1 MGLSS
6 INIRKGIFIFILI
19 LFSSVSVAK
28 TSDATKPRL
37 SDSVVMIYTTS
48 KSDNPQAPWSSHTT
62 SSSGSGFF
70 LEGGRIITNAHVVE
84 KHTFIEVQRDGDSK
98 RFEAEVEAVAHE
110 IDLAIL
116 KLKSP
121 EQLKDINPLTLG
133 ELPDVHQEVTVY
145 GYPVGGRALSITK
158 GIISRIE
165 HQTYVH
171 SYLDFQA
178 IQVDAAI
185 NPGNSGGP
193 ALVNDKVV
201 GIVMQSRNYEENIG
215 YMIPVT
221 ILKRF
226 LADMEDGKYHGFPE
240 LSAQFQSLV
249 SPALR
254 KGYDITEKQSGV
266 LVSKVC
272 FNTPTDGLLKKGDII
287 THIDGN
293 KIENN
298 GMVVTSKRHRVDFE
312 HFVQMHQIGAEV
324 ELQLVREG
332 KQVDVSVPLTKNLK
346 SNLIFDQDPRYLIY
360 GGFVILAKQKPD
372 ECLSKDEFVEQEDDM
387 QVDAVLVSQVLA
399 SSSNRGFHNSVF
411 THLHKINGKP
421 FKSFKQFYELLMES
435 ESPVILLENEEGY
448 QIAVDRQLA
457 DTEHDEL
464 LKKYRIQKA
473 HSKEVDE
480 WRLALEE
487 KTPSKKAAPKKVAK
501 ALGEKEALVTQ

>member
-1 MGLSS
+1 MGLSLS
-6 INIRKGIFIFILI
+6 NIKKGFFIFILM
-19 LFSSVSVAK
+19 LFAGTCAAK
-28 TSDATKPRL
+28 ASETTKPRL
-37 SDSVVMIYTTS
+37 SDSVVIVYATS
-48 KSDNPQAPWSSHTT
+48 KSNNLQAPWSSHTA

-84 KHTFIEVQRDGDSK
+84 NHTFIEVQRDGDSK

-110 IDLAIL
+110 VDLAIL

-121 EQLKDINPLTLG
+121 GELKNVHPLTLG
-133 ELPDVHQEVTVY
+133 ELPSVHQEVTVY
-145 GYPVGGRALSITK
+145 GYPVGGEALSITK

-165 HQTYVH
+165 HQMYVH
-171 SYLDFQA
+171 SYLVFQA

-201 GIVMQSRNYEENIG
+201 GIVMQSRNGEENIG

-226 LADMEDGKYHGFPE
+226 LADMDDGKYDGFPE
-240 LSAQFQSLV
+240 LSAHFQSLV

-254 KGYDITEKQSGV
+254 KGYDLADKQSGV

-272 FNTPTDGLLKKGDII
+272 YNTPTDDLLKKGDII

-298 GMVVTSKRHRVDFE
+298 GMVITDDRHRVDFE
-312 HFVQMHQIGAEV
+312 HFVQMRQIGEEI
-324 ELQLVREG
+324 ELELVREG
-332 KQVDVSVPLTKNLK
+332 EAINVNVPLTKNLK
-346 SNLIFDQDPRYLIY
+346 SSFVFDQDPRYLIY
-360 GGFVILAKQKPD
+360 GGFVIIAKQKPE
-372 ECLSKDEFVEQEDDM
+372 ECLTEDEFVQQEDDM
-387 QVDAVLVSQVLA
+387 QEDEVLVSQVLA
-399 SSSNRGFHNSVF
+399 SSSNRGFHDSIY
-411 THLHKINGKP
+411 TRLHKINGES
-421 FKSFKQFYELLMES
+421 FKSFKQFHQLLS
-435 ESPVILLENEEGY
+435 EDKSPVILLENEGGY

-457 DTEHDEL
+457 VSEHEEL

-480 WRLALEE
+480 WRAAAKDE
-487 KTPSKKAAPKKVAK
+487 SMVKAAAVP
-501 ALGEKEALVTQ
+501 Q

>member
-1 MGLSS
+1 MGFILQ
-6 INIRKGIFIFILI
+6 NIKRGLFIFILV
-19 LFSSVSVAK
+19 LFAGTAVAK
-28 TSDATKPRL
+28 TGDLPPKQRL
-37 SDSVVMIYTTS
+37 SDSVVMVYATS
-48 KSDNPQAPWSSHTT
+48 KSDNLQAPWSSHTA
-62 SSSGSGFF
+62 SGSGSGFF

-84 KHTFIEVQRDGDSK
+84 SHTFIEVQRDGDSK

-121 EQLKDINPLTLG
+121 KQLDDIQPLTLG

-145 GYPVGGRALSITK
+145 GYPVGGEALSITK

-165 HQTYVH
+165 HQMYVH
-171 SYLDFQA
+171 SYLAFQA

-201 GIVMQSRNYEENIG
+201 GIVMQSRNGEENIG

-226 LADMEDGKYHGFPE
+226 LADMEDGKYDGFPE

-254 KGYDITEKQSGV
+254 KGYNLSEKQSGV

-272 FNTPTDGLLKKGDII
+272 YDTPTDGLIKKGDII
-287 THIDGN
+287 TRIDGN

-298 GMVVTSKRHRVDFE
+298 GMVVNAKRHRVDFE
-312 HFVQMHQIGAEV
+312 HFVQLHQIGEKV
-324 ELQLVREG
+324 NLELFRDG
-332 KQVDVSVPLTKNLK
+332 RQVNVSVPLTKNLK
-346 SNLIFDQDPRYLIY
+346 SNFVFDQDPRYLIY
-360 GGFVILAKQKPD
+360 GGFVIIAKRKPE
-372 ECLSKDEFVEQEDDM
+372 ECLTEEEFVQQEDEM
-387 QVDAVLVSQVLA
+387 QEDEILVSQVLA
-399 SSSNRGFHNSVF
+399 SSSNRGFHDSIY
-411 THLHKINGKP
+411 TRLHKINGEP
-421 FKSFKQFYELLMES
+421 FTNFKQFYALLKQDK
-435 ESPVILLENEEGY
+435 SPVVLLENEGGY
-448 QIAVDRQLA
+448 QIAIDRKLA
-457 DTEHDEL
+457 DAEHDEL

-473 HSKEVDE
+473 HSNEVEE
-480 WRLALEE
+480 WLLAIE
-487 KTPSKKAAPKKVAK
+487 KKAPTKPKASENVAK
-501 ALGEKEALVTQ
+501 APRKTTVTSQ